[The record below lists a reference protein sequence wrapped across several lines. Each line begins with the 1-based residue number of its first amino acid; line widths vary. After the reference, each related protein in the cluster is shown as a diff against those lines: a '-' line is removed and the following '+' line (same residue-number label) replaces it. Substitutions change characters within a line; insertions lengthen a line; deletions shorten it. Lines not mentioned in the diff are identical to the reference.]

1 MSNRSNMALKSL
13 RKNRAFRL
21 SPAAPRSARER
32 ILDTASELFYQEGSR
47 AVGIDTVIAES
58 GVAKMSLYRSFRSKD
73 ELIGAWLEARNQRY
87 WEWFD
92 GIVRQHPGR
101 PREQLRALILAMAKR
116 TTKPSYRGC
125 PFLNT
130 ALDYAA
136 SQHPGHQLAIRH
148 KQTLASRL
156 LRICRQLGAR
166 DPAALSRQLVLLI
179 NGAQATA
186 GMLGKR
192 TQLELIA
199 AAELLIDWQCPG
211 RPWKLDSRQR
221 VLPGTPG

>member
-1 MSNRSNMALKSL
+1 MAAKVLKKEREPRPS
-13 RKNRAFRL
+13 KM
-21 SPAAPRSARER
+21 APRSARER
-32 ILDTASELFYQEGSR
+32 ILTTAGDLFYQEGSR

-73 ELIGAWLEARNQRY
+73 ELIGAWLEERNNRY
-87 WEWFD
+87 WAWFD
-92 GIVRQHPGR
+92 GIVERHPGK
-101 PREQLRALILAMAKR
+101 PRQQLRAVIRAMAER
-116 TTKPSYRGC
+116 TVKPGYRGC

-130 ALDYAA
+130 ALDYAE
-136 SQHPGHQLAIRH
+136 SRHPGHQLAIRH
-148 KQTLASRL
+148 KRTLVSRL
-156 LRICRQLGAR
+156 LRICRELPAR

-199 AAELLIDWQCPG
+199 AAELLIDSQCKG
-211 RPWKLDSRQR
+211 SHSMRASH
-221 VLPGTPG
+221 